1 MDPVRAHTCYGR
13 AVLAMAV
20 YLCSP
25 AVAAGKEEA
34 INRRM
39 RAQIRADIKA
49 HGQTFS
55 GPEVVPPALLKA
67 IEGKRLVSLGEGTHG
82 TSEIQTLLGNII
94 LAMARKGRVVVF
106 LEDQFG
112 SVAPINRFVQGI
124 GEDGDLPKA
133 MDGLYGVHKTHE
145 FVDFF
150 RAVRT
155 FNQGTSVGTK
165 IEIYG
170 VDNVIWP
177 GPADPTTLLKS
188 FCAANDLKLDSELA
202 VCAAYFQ
209 DPKTQTPASRA
220 ACVGAAANIRLVV
233 DGVAPAVPGQVEAAV
248 MANVLVRNLQQDEAA
263 NGKFAAA
270 LVNKLGDGPFN
281 TIINGPRDA
290 GMAENIK
297 ILMDGKI
304 PATGVGVFWAHNAH
318 VGRISYLDGDPIG
331 FPSTWGN
338 AGSILS
344 TWLGDGYAPIATM
357 TGKGTFRAHVV
368 GKDGSVSPFQPATAP
383 AIHPDCLNAL
393 ASSVFSKPVFF
404 TTKSVSHLGFTR
416 TEFVIS
422 AIYETLNPGH
432 CFTNTVPAMA
442 YVGVISFPVS
452 TAAHQM
458 VNPGSKAVHP

>member
-1 MDPVRAHTCYGR
+1 MGPVRARIWYGR
-13 AVLAMAV
+13 AVLAMALH
-20 YLCSP
+20 LCSP

-34 INRRM
+34 VNRRM

-55 GPEVVPPALLKA
+55 GPQVVPPALLKA
-67 IEGKRLVSLGEGTHG
+67 IEGRRLVGLGEGTHG

-94 LAMARKGRVVVF
+94 LAMAKKGRVIVF

-112 SVAPINRFVQGI
+112 SVAPINRFAQGI
-124 GEDGDLPKA
+124 GEGDDLSNA
-133 MDGLYGVHKTHE
+133 MNGLYGVHKTQE
-145 FVDFF
+145 FEGFF

-155 FNQGTSVGTK
+155 FNETASAGAK

-177 GPADPTTLLKS
+177 GPADPTPLLKS

-202 VCAAYFQ
+202 TCAAYFQ
-209 DPKTQTPASRA
+209 GPKSQTPVTRA
-220 ACVGAAANIRLVV
+220 ACVGAAAKIRLVV
-233 DGVAPAVPGQVEAAV
+233 DGVSPAVSGQVEATV
-248 MANVLVRNLQQDEAA
+248 LANILVRNLEQDEAA
-263 NGKFAAA
+263 NGRFAAA

-304 PATGVGVFWAHNAH
+304 PTTGVGVFWAHNAH
-318 VGRISYLDGDPIG
+318 IGRISYLDGDPIG

-368 GKDGSVSPFQPATAP
+368 GKDGTVSPFQPATVH
-383 AIHPDCLNAL
+383 AIHPDCLNAI

-404 TTKSVSHLGFTR
+404 TTGSVSHLGFTR
-416 TEFVIS
+416 PEFVIS
-422 AIYETLNPGH
+422 AIFDTLHPDH
-432 CFTNTVPAMA
+432 CYTQTIPRMA
-442 YVGVISFPVS
+442 YVGIISLPNS
-452 TAAHQM
+452 TAANEM
-458 VNPGSKAVHP
+458 AR